1 MATANLSIVRQIPGK
16 ETLLKIEFVRCKIF
30 DAFMF
35 KNNLFNFLFEHTLA
49 PFELSSDSNNM
60 FMVKLN
66 ETRDVNK
73 LFKNFPNITFEEVQ
87 CDAFDPSR
95 I

>member
-1 MATANLSIVRQIPGK
+1 MATATLTIVRQTPGK
-16 ETLLKIEFVRCKIF
+16 ETLLKIEFVRCKTF

-35 KNNLFNFLFEHTLA
+35 KNNLFDWLFERTLA
-49 PFELSSDSNNM
+49 PFELSANTNNM

-66 ETRDVNK
+66 ETRDVNN
-73 LFKNFPNITFEEVQ
+73 LFKNFPNVSFDEVQ
-87 CDAFDPSR
+87 KDAFDPSR